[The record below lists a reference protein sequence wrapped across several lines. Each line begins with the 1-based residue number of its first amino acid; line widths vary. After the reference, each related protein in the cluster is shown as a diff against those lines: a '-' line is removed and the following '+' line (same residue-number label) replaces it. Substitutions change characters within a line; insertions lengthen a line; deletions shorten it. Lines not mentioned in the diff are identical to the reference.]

1 MQRSGYGSDGIYSS
15 LRPKALTRFSSFQ
28 QTLQKHFHSRSSNY
42 YLVIVFLLGC
52 FMYSRNG
59 FAVIS
64 IKVAPAE
71 LEGLLVSRSEILDAV
86 VIPYPD
92 AEVGEV
98 PVAYVFRSPNSSL
111 TEEGDQKFAKQVAPF
126 KRLLRVTFINAVP
139 KTASGKFFKGSLL
152 RK

>member
-1 MQRSGYGSDGIYSS
+1 MKISEASVIMVSHFIAFG
-15 LRPKALTRFSSFQ
+15 ALTISSGTYFQ
-28 QTLQKHFHSRSSNY
+28 GW
-42 YLVIVFLLGC
+42 I
-52 FMYSRNG
+52 
-59 FAVIS
+59 
-64 IKVAPAE
+64 AE

-98 PVAYVFRSPNSSL
+98 PVAYVFRSPNSSP

-152 RK
+152 RKKSKVLIRDSSTLSWSFIG

>member
-1 MQRSGYGSDGIYSS
+1 TQSS
-15 LRPKALTRFSSFQ
+15 HSFLIFSANSSETLSFAELKLLTVKVAHGLLR
-28 QTLQKHFHSRSSNY
+28 
-42 YLVIVFLLGC
+42 LG
-52 FMYSRNG
+52 MTKND
-59 FAVIS
+59 V
-64 IKVAPAE
+64 VAPAE

>member
-1 MQRSGYGSDGIYSS
+1 MTKND
-15 LRPKALTRFSSFQ
+15 
-28 QTLQKHFHSRSSNY
+28 
-42 YLVIVFLLGC
+42 V
-52 FMYSRNG
+52 
-59 FAVIS
+59 
-64 IKVAPAE
+64 VAPAE